1 MVTDLRCPAA
11 SACVGK
17 DILLCPD
24 HPNVCLTNKIHCVLQ
39 ALSIVT
45 RLRRP
50 AVSER
55 LAEYLRGVLV
65 MYENQYKPAVWIGS
79 MLPAVLC
86 FLRDHM
92 SVTMELIQG
101 TAALTEHTKVRTVAG

>member
-1 MVTDLRCPAA
+1 M
-11 SACVGK
+11 
-17 DILLCPD
+17 I
-24 HPNVCLTNKIHCVLQ
+24 
-39 ALSIVT
+39 

-55 LAEYLRGVLV
+55 LAEYLHCVSV
-65 MYENQYKPAVWIGS
+65 MYEKQYKPSVWIDS
-79 MLPAVLC
+79 MLPALLC

-101 TAALTEHTKVRTVAG
+101 TAALTEHTKVCTLTG